1 MVSSASW
8 HIYMQAKRITFT
20 QSHKEETTEN
30 NIQRK
35 ESQGKRNMN
44 EWNTTGGEGVFYIVN
59 HARPKGTPGQEGL
72 FPGTAYY

>member
-1 MVSSASW
+1 M
-8 HIYMQAKRITFT
+8 
-20 QSHKEETTEN
+20 
-30 NIQRK
+30 QRK

>member
-1 MVSSASW
+1 MQVGTFICRQSAS
-8 HIYMQAKRITFT
+8 HLHL
-20 QSHKEETTEN
+20 HKEETAEN
-30 NIQRK
+30 NMQRK